1 MSSMSLSMSGGD
13 ARLYYSSTI
22 LPIPFERAD
31 SGVATFSIQD
41 ARVTNPLHRD
51 FRQLSLTGSLFF
63 MENGE
68 ERRVDGHQALL
79 GDCLGDGLTV
89 AHREIGYIRVQGTPR
104 WVTFRRRRTNRKGI
118 TNDRLSAYVAGHRDD
133 VGIRFDE
140 HVLCRLYSTFDGRL
154 SNDFCIHQNQ
164 LHYKGKVVGRYE
176 RRRRLVLMERFAYL
190 SFKLEQIGGYD
201 VSVEME

>member
-13 ARLYYSSTI
+13 ARLYYSSTV
-22 LPIPFERAD
+22 LPIAHERAD
-31 SGVATFSIQD
+31 SGIATFYIND
-41 ARVTNPLHRD
+41 ARVTSPLHRD
-51 FRQLSLTGSLFF
+51 FRQIQLTGDLYY
-63 MENGE
+63 MRNGE
-68 ERRVDGHQALL
+68 EEHVRGFQANL

-89 AHREIGYIRVQGTPR
+89 PHREIGYIRIQGTPR
-104 WVTFRRRRTNRKGI
+104 WITFRRRRTNRKGI
-118 TNDRLSAYVAGHRDD
+118 TNDRLSAYVAGHQDD

-140 HVLCRLYSTFDGRL
+140 HVLCRLYATFDGRL

-176 RRRRLVLMERFAYL
+176 RRRRLVLLERFAYL